1 MQSDIEAVTQL
12 ILRDRQGRDRLWWE
26 QMRAQFWPDARVH
39 LSWFEGTAY
48 EHVDQSSSMNAGGSV
63 STHRLSPP
71 VVHVAGNRAIAE
83 LPTIIEAPTSVR
95 GVDALLLSS
104 LRIQYRAERRGGEWR
119 LSMLDTIYERDRL
132 VSLTPGVVIGIDP
145 GELDRYRAPFRLLAW
160 FLQERGYSMLEDLIG
175 EDRPQEVAEFYRREW
190 EWLRA

>member
-1 MQSDIEAVTQL
+1 
-12 ILRDRQGRDRLWWE
+12 
-26 QMRAQFWPDARVH
+26 
-39 LSWFEGTAY
+39 
-48 EHVDQSSSMNAGGSV
+48 
-63 STHRLSPP
+63 
-71 VVHVAGNRAIAE
+71 
-83 LPTIIEAPTSVR
+83 
-95 GVDALLLSS
+95 
-104 LRIQYRAERRGGEWR
+104 
-119 LSMLDTIYERDRL
+119 MLDTIYERDRL